1 MFVYSYIVSFSSCLV
16 YSIMMDEISVNCPCV
31 FSEGILCQTFVGYKS
46 KFLKKM
52 SLNFSPWKFQNLRN

>member
-1 MFVYSYIVSFSSCLV
+1 
-16 YSIMMDEISVNCPCV
+16 MMDEISVNCPCV

-52 SLNFSPWKFQNLRN
+52 SLNFGPWKFQNLRN